1 MSTVSYVE
9 TVPRVVVF
17 GIASKMSAALWY
29 WSSVDEARSRSP
41 CGTRRP
47 LETSGRLAATGS
59 GVVVVVEEHIV
70 VGLAVVVLTRAVG
83 FIGVIVGHV
92 VVGEPC
98 WLKDH
103 FS

>member
-1 MSTVSYVE
+1 MSH
-9 TVPRVVVF
+9 R
-17 GIASKMSAALWY
+17 I
-29 WSSVDEARSRSP
+29 SSEL
-41 CGTRRP
+41 P

>member
-1 MSTVSYVE
+1 MWNSTTFLVEGAFRMSH
-9 TVPRVVVF
+9 R
-17 GIASKMSAALWY
+17 I
-29 WSSVDEARSRSP
+29 SSEL
-41 CGTRRP
+41 P